1 MSELKGQILGVI
13 LVIIL
18 FGIISVAMT
27 NAFNTYSKE
36 IDDQVTEVVSQVD
49 PSETPVNP

>member
-18 FGIISVAMT
+18 FGVISFAM
-27 NAFNTYSKE
+27 KE
-36 IDDQVTEVVSQVD
+36 SFDSYGKKITDTVTETLETEPAEEVD
-49 PSETPVNP
+49 P